1 MSEIDALL
9 EAGLKAYGSNDV
21 DTAARCWRRVL
32 ELQPENAQ
40 AKDFL
45 ITAGFEP
52 LGAPTSAAKT
62 DGADP
67 RGELRGRVE
76 SLVKERKL
84 EQALDEL
91 DRSRARFPDD
101 PSISRSIRLLRDRL
115 VVEYGKILGKLD
127 DVPCIA
133 VSRDVITKARPSSE
147 ELALLKLI
155 DGIASLGDIVR
166 GSQLGRFETYRAFV
180 RFVERRWVQMRAPTG
195 TWNPREFLGAELF
208 EAMRKADAQRDA
220 AAHGSAVASAVKP
233 ADEPIATPAPLAPA
247 TAHAEPVAH
256 VRSAEFEQCIEDG
269 LSALLRRRYD
279 EAFKSFARAGEIDG
293 SDRTVQ
299 ANLLRLKQLG
309 YGNEGKS

>member
-9 EAGLKAYGSNDV
+9 EAGLKAYGNNDA
-21 DTAARCWRRVL
+21 DTAVRCWRRVL
-32 ELQPENAQ
+32 ELQPTNAQ

-45 ITAGFEP
+45 ITAGFE
-52 LGAPTSAAKT
+52 LVGAREPSAVD
-62 DGADP
+62 DGDA
-67 RGELRGRVE
+67 RGELRARVE
-76 SLVKERKL
+76 LLVKERKL
-84 EQALDEL
+84 EQALGEL
-91 DRSRARFPDD
+91 DRARARFPDD

-127 DVPCIA
+127 DVPCLAI
-133 VSRDVITKARPSSE
+133 SRDEISRARPSSE

-180 RFVERRWVQMRAPTG
+180 RFVEQRWVKMRAPTG
-195 TWNPREFLGAELF
+195 TWNPREFLGAERF
-208 EAMRKADAQRDA
+208 EAMRKSDGHREGALPQLESTPRPVRPVEAPPSPEPSPALSAQ
-220 AAHGSAVASAVKP
+220 SA
-233 ADEPIATPAPLAPA
+233 
-247 TAHAEPVAH
+247 
-256 VRSAEFEQCIEDG
+256 RSAEFEQCIEDG

-279 EAFKSFARAGEIDG
+279 DAFKAFARAAQLDA

-309 YGNEGKS
+309 YGNEGKK